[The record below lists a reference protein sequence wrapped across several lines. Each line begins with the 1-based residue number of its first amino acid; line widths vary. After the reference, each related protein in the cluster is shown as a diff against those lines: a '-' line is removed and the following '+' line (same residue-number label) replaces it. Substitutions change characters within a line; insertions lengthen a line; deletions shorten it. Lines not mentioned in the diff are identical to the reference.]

1 MIHAMLGGSRA
12 RNSKLTMA
20 KADHSEKDGKR
31 KRSILELLIKKI
43 QNQIKILFDEKYV
56 LTCQF
61 LLYFEPYHN
70 KNILCLTYK

>member
-1 MIHAMLGGSRA
+1 MWASRA

-31 KRSILELLIKKI
+31 KRIILELLTKK
-43 QNQIKILFDEKYV
+43 NTKSHKDLFNAESIYSI

-61 LLYFEPYHN
+61 LLNFEPYHS
-70 KNILCLTYK
+70 KKIFLCLAYI